1 MKTNPRTLA
10 RLARGVATRR
20 GMASGAARER
30 KERSGAH
37 RFARTRTWEG
47 GGSVRSVA
55 KVFCSCSVM
64 GEQLSLTPVQAHGS
78 VGRR

>member
-1 MKTNPRTLA
+1 
-10 RLARGVATRR
+10 
-20 GMASGAARER
+20 MASSAARER

-37 RFARTRTWEG
+37 RFARVRTWEG

-64 GEQLSLTPVQAHGS
+64 GPLPLIKYNLLGQWDGDEHRGYEELRQMSST
-78 VGRR
+78 